1 MDVEDHTPHR
11 GDTSRAPLVVPRDD
25 YDGALWSEIL
35 PGLWMGGTADDDVTR
50 YGASEPAITRKHF
63 DTVVT
68 LYAWASPVDW
78 YVKEVRLGFFDH
90 SEVDLDEHD
99 LAHAARAAYRDWSR
113 GKRVLVRCQA
123 GWNRSGLI
131 TALVLLLDGKTPD
144 DAIALLRERR
154 SPNALCNRD
163 FVRWLHENGPG
174 FVARI
179 SNQPSL
185 RAA

>member
-1 MDVEDHTPHR
+1 MDTTHLTTEELEALAHPD
-11 GDTSRAPLVVPRDD
+11 L
-25 YDGALWSEIL
+25 DGRFGEPLWSEIL

-50 YGASEPAITRKHF
+50 YGTSEPAITRKHF

-99 LAHAARAAYRDWSR
+99 LAHAVRAAYRDWSR
-113 GKRVLVRCQA
+113 GKRVLIRCQA

-131 TALVLLLDGKTPD
+131 TGLVLLLDGKTPD
-144 DAIALLRERR
+144 DAIELLRERR

-163 FVRWLHENGPG
+163 FVRWLHEHGPG